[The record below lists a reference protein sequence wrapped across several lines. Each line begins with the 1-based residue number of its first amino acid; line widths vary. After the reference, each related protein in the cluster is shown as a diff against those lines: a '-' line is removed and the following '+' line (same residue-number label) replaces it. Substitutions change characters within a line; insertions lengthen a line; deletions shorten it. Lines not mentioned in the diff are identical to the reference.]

1 MNYIIYCLISNTL
14 SWLTKSPIIQG
25 TKLGITQVPDAKNKS
40 DRAENPETN
49 TNIYSVNYKSDIS
62 NQ

>member
-14 SWLTKSPIIQG
+14 PWLTKSPIIQG
-25 TKLGITQVPDAKNKS
+25 TKLGITHVPDAKNKS